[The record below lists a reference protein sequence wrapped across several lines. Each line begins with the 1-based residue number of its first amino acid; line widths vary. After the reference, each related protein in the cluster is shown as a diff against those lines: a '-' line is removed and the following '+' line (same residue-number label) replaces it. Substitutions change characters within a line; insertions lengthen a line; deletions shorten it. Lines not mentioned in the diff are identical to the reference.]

1 MSEPAENPVPPEKGP
16 EFQQFTHN
24 PVAARVPE
32 KVARGV
38 YSTGQLILDSP
49 KEFVIDFIQSLTRP
63 HQVVGRVVVTP
74 ATMEEFA
81 AAFAKNLENY
91 ASSFG
96 PPPTLPTPSNER
108 RPTIQEIYDN
118 LKLPD
123 DILGGTYAN
132 TVLIGHSQTEFFF
145 DFITGFF
152 PTSAV
157 TSRVYIPAPQAPRFL
172 NSVKASLQQYQTRYR
187 KPPESP

>member
-1 MSEPAENPVPPEKGP
+1 MSEPADNPDPEKNP
-16 EFQQFTHN
+16 DIQQFTHN

-49 KEFVIDFIQSLTRP
+49 KEFIIDFIQALTRP

-81 AAFAKNLENY
+81 AAFSKNLENY
-91 ASSFG
+91 TTTYG
-96 PPPTLPTPSNER
+96 PPPALPPQNNER
-108 RPTIQEIYDN
+108 RPSIQEIYEN
-118 LKLPD
+118 FKISD
-123 DILGGTYAN
+123 DILGGSYAN

-172 NSVKASLQQYQTRYR
+172 NSVKASLQQFQTRYR
-187 KPPESP
+187 KPPENP